1 MISWPVEPARLPA
14 RNLELF
20 NSKLLTRSHSPPV
33 VSGSAWILHSQHL
46 LVLLE
51 GHEVDGGVWDDP
63 GEGGGVTSPEREEA
77 LCLVAVSR
85 PSYGVPEPVV
95 PRLVGLEEYLG
106 SEIFSITT
114 SLSLEAVDQ
123 PVERSYHSLGHT
135 SSYSP
140 RGQAGQDL
148 ATVGEVGLLSGGSA
162 GWFCLMTLSGHSL
175 WQVLFTTLLSRNI
188 HFVRLVSYIL
198 NSQVW
203 RENIWNKRL
212 GQS

>member
-1 MISWPVEPARLPA
+1 MMISSIHASNGVATATADFVAGFVYGMTGDNQLTEIEACFQGG
-14 RNLELF
+14 ELMYQEIDTGIEDIKKGGWNNDTQAALQF
-20 NSKLLTRSHSPPV
+20 GLAILQIPQALNTCENMDQDIAAIESWAQIFTNPEQLAATVSKHALFHKAELKADIST
-33 VSGSAWILHSQHL
+33 
-46 LVLLE
+46 LE
-51 GHEVDGGVWDDP
+51 GDWD
-63 GEGGGVTSPEREEA
+63 
-77 LCLVAVSR
+77 
-85 PSYGVPEPVV
+85 
-95 PRLVGLEEYLG
+95 
-106 SEIFSITT
+106 IKKFF
-114 SLSLEAVDQ
+114 
-123 PVERSYHSLGHT
+123 
-135 SSYSP
+135 
-140 RGQAGQDL
+140 QAGQDL

>member
-1 MISWPVEPARLPA
+1 M
-14 RNLELF
+14 
-20 NSKLLTRSHSPPV
+20 
-33 VSGSAWILHSQHL
+33 
-46 LVLLE
+46 
-51 GHEVDGGVWDDP
+51 
-63 GEGGGVTSPEREEA
+63 
-77 LCLVAVSR
+77 
-85 PSYGVPEPVV
+85 
-95 PRLVGLEEYLG
+95 
-106 SEIFSITT
+106 
-114 SLSLEAVDQ
+114 DQ

-135 SSYSP
+135 SSYAP